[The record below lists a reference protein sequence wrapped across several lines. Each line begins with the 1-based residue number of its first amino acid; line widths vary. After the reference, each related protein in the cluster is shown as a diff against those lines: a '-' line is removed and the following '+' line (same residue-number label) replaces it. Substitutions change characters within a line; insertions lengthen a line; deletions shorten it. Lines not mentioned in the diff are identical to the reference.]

1 MGSER
6 PDLGSGRPNL
16 GFERPD
22 LRSVRS
28 DLGSERP
35 DMGSEGPYLR
45 LAGGGDGQ
53 TDRRTHGHTET
64 GENCPMWNHRSSAPP
79 GPLPKKHNEMRGYK
93 LQSAKDVKN
102 MAQIATKYRDS

>member
-22 LRSVRS
+22 LRSARS

-35 DMGSEGPYLR
+35 DMGSERPYLR

-53 TDRRTHGHTET
+53 T
-64 GENCPMWNHRSSAPP
+64 ENGNWRKLPYVESQAIGPSGAAPQK
-79 GPLPKKHNEMRGYK
+79 GG
-93 LQSAKDVKN
+93 
-102 MAQIATKYRDS
+102 